1 MSSNDIFINNKIYP
15 DATDI
20 FATSVKSVSTIKS
33 KCLFVLDTNALLL
46 PYTTSSKSIDE
57 LKKVYTK
64 LIKEKRLF
72 VPGQV
77 AREFAKNRPEKIKE
91 LFQQLNRKR
100 DKVKNLYGGQ
110 YPLLTGIKEYNE
122 AIDQEQK
129 IDELLKKYSKTIG
142 SVIEQIKGWTWNDPV
157 SQVYNTL
164 FTGTA
169 IIDPKFDEEETKK
182 ELQNR
187 YLHKIPPG
195 YKDESKPDDGIGD
208 LLIWLTI
215 LDLAKTEKKDIVF
228 VSGEEKTDWFYKSEG
243 QTLYP
248 RFELIAEFREKA
260 NKKSFNIIKL
270 SELLETFGADDTV
283 VKEVEIE
290 EKTFR
295 SVSHTDFMRQRRLVE
310 NAVYNWVIDTYSKEW
325 EIKINEIG
333 FPDIILTK
341 SDKTKVGAE
350 VVSFSRPEMIIM
362 RFNEIFAKAYYEAN
376 EKGYDKFIFFIV
388 YPETTLMETIV
399 RNLERIKERYSSA
412 KMTFEL
418 IVGFINDKN
427 RFQKI

>member
-1 MSSNDIFINNKIYP
+1 MSENNIFINNKIYP
-15 DATDI
+15 DAADI
-20 FATSVKSVSTIKS
+20 FATSVKTVASMKS

-64 LIKEKRLF
+64 LIKENRLYI
-72 VPGQV
+72 PGQV

-122 AIDQEQK
+122 AIEQEQK
-129 IDELLKKYSKTIG
+129 IDELLKEYSKKVG
-142 SVIEQIKGWTWNDPV
+142 SVIEQIKNWTWNDPV
-157 SQVYNTL
+157 SQVYNNL
-164 FTGTA
+164 FKGSA
-169 IIDPKFDEEETKK
+169 IIDPQFDEAETKK

-208 LLIWLTI
+208 LLIWFTI
-215 LDLAKTEKKDIVF
+215 LELAKVAKKDVVF

-248 RFELIAEFREKA
+248 RFELISEFREKA

-270 SELLETFGADDTV
+270 SELLELFGADDTV
-283 VKEVEIE
+283 VKEIEIE

-295 SVSHTDFMRQRRLVE
+295 TISHSDFIRQRRFIE
-310 NAVYNWVIDTYSKEW
+310 NAVFNWVLDTYSKEW
-325 EIKINEIG
+325 EVKINEVG
-333 FPDIILTK
+333 FPDIIMTK
-341 SDKTKVGAE
+341 GEKSKVGAE
-350 VVSFSRPEMIIM
+350 VIYFSRPEMMHM
-362 RFNEIFAKAYYEAN
+362 RFNDTFARAYYEAS
-376 EKGYDKFIFFIV
+376 EKGYDKFIFFMV
-388 YPETTLMETIV
+388 YPETTLMGTILT
-399 RNLERIKERYSSA
+399 NIERINQKYNSS
-412 KMTFEL
+412 KMTFE
-418 IVGFINDKN
+418 VVSGFINDKN
-427 RFQKI
+427 RFQKL